1 MVLKQLSFHMGRN
14 KFIFDTLL
22 DMNPCIGKQGYTYS
36 EVTNTIT
43 YNFRHEHDTEKNEIC
58 LTDAQAL
65 EIVKNNIIKEGTNY
79 IRYWSN
85 MIDNIQTIYE
95 EKMKGL
101 ENGR

>member
-14 KFIFDTLL
+14 KFIFDTLF
-22 DMNPCIGKQGYTYS
+22 DMNPCVGKQGYTYS
-36 EVTNTIT
+36 EDINTIT